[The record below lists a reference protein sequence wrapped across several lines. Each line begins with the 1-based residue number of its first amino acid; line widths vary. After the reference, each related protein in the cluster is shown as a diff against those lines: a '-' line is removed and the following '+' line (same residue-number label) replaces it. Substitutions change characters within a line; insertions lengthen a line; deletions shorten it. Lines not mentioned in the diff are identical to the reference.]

1 MTASRSLLSIFVILA
16 IGSTSLRADVR
27 MPLIFGDHMVLQQ
40 SVKLSVWGK
49 ADSGE
54 KVTVTVGSHTGS
66 ATAGPDGKWRVELE
80 RLKVSTQPV
89 TMTIS
94 GKNKIVFTDVLVGD
108 VWLCSGQSNMEFA
121 MTLESHAAVELP
133 KADNPLIRIFI
144 VSHNWAYMPLED
156 VGLGSPENSLVGRWK
171 LCTAESLTKMGGWG
185 GFSAVAYY
193 FGKEIQA
200 ATKQPVGLIQSAYGG
215 KPIEAFISLEA
226 LKMDSALATYAAQHE
241 KELADSPA
249 LMAAAAAGKADFDA
263 KMKVWNDKY
272 GAAYKQAWEEHN
284 QAEAAARAAHA
295 PLPPRFKPPVERPT
309 APPDGKAHPDTASHL
324 FNGMIHPLI
333 PFGIKGVIW
342 YQGENNAGKPWDYD
356 KLMAALISDWR
367 VRWGLG
373 DFPFLYV
380 QLAVFQTP
388 AKEPVQQDGWPVLR
402 DMQLR
407 SLKIPNTGMAV
418 AIDIGEANDIHPRD
432 KLDVGHRLALIARH
446 VAYGEDIEFSGPIYD
461 GMQVKGDRIRIHFKH
476 AKGLKIGAHPQIFA
490 DVPPAAAPAE
500 LPAFAIAG
508 ADRNWYPAKAVIEG
522 ESVVVSSDQV
532 KEPVAVRYGWAKNPA
547 CHLYNSADLPA
558 SPFRT
563 DAW

>member
-1 MTASRSLLSIFVILA
+1 MTANKSLLSIFVILA

-94 GKNKIVFTDVLVGD
+94 GKNKIIFTDVLVGD

-121 MTLESHAAVELP
+121 MTSESHAAVELP

-144 VSHNWAYMPLED
+144 VSHRWAYMPMED
-156 VGLGSPENSLVGRWK
+156 VGVGSSEMSVEGHWK

-200 ATKQPVGLIQSAYGG
+200 ATKQPVGLIQSAFGG

-226 LKMDSALATYAAQHE
+226 LRTLPDLALYAEQHD
-241 KELADSPA
+241 KELTDSPA
-249 LMAAAAAGKADFDA
+249 LKAAAAAGKADYDA
-263 KMKVWNDKY
+263 KLKVWNDQY
-272 GAAYKQAWEEHN
+272 GAAFKVAM
-284 QAEAAARAAHA
+284 AEWTKADTAARAAHA
-295 PLPPRFKPPVERPT
+295 PLPPRPKPSVPMPS
-309 APPDGKAHPDTASHL
+309 PLPDGNAKPDTASHL

-356 KLMAALISDWR
+356 KLMAALIGDWR
-367 VRWGLG
+367 ARWGLS
-373 DFPFLYV
+373 DFPFLFV
-380 QLAVFQTP
+380 QLAAFQTP
-388 AKEPVQQDGWPVLR
+388 AKEPVQKDGWPVIR

-407 SLKIPNTGMAV
+407 TLKISNTGMAV
-418 AIDIGEANDIHPRD
+418 AIDIGEANDIHPGD
-432 KLDVGHRLALIARH
+432 KLDVGHRLALAARH
-446 VAYGEDIEFSGPIYD
+446 VAYGENIEFSGPIYD
-461 GMQVKGDRIRIHFKH
+461 SLQVEGDRIRMHFKH
-476 AKGLKIGAHPQIFA
+476 AKGLKIAAHPQIFA

-508 ADRNWYPAKAVIEG
+508 ADRNWYPAKAVIAG

-547 CHLYNSADLPA
+547 CHLYNGADLPA